1 MEQSEVLGRE
11 AALLEQ
17 GEGERVADRHG
28 RRRAGGGREPE
39 RARLDGDAHVERHVG
54 LVRERRIGVARDRH
68 QGNAEAAGDREQ
80 PQHLLALA
88 AVRDGEQDVAPDE
101 RADVAV
107 AALAGVQEEGGC
119 AGGGERRGDLAADD
133 ARLAD
138 AGDDDFAAAGE
149 EQIERAREA
158 CVEPVPDGGEG
169 VCLDVEDAPGPV
181 EPLAGHR
188 CPPSLTLID
197 IPRSR
202 LSISLAHA
210 RAART
215 ARSIA
220 TSSASSRGNSASG
233 TLVAPSE
240 RARLG
245 SSCTSMKT
253 ASTPAPTAARAS
265 GATKR
270 RSPPDAVPCPP
281 GCCTLCV
288 ASNTTGQPVA
298 ASTGSARK
306 SATRLL

>member
-88 AVRDGEQDVAPDE
+88 AVRDGEEDVAPDE

-138 AGDDDFAAAGE
+138 AGDDDLAAAGE

-158 CVEPVPDGGEG
+158 CVEPVADGGEG
-169 VCLDVEDAPGPV
+169 VRLDVEDAPGPV

-188 CPPSLTLID
+188 CP
-197 IPRSR
+197 
-202 LSISLAHA
+202 AF
-210 RAART
+210 AART

-220 TSSASSRGNSASG
+220 TSSASSPGSSASG